1 MVDAFTW
8 TRGNEIRTFTSRA
21 ELYDHM
27 ISVGDL
33 IIEGDDAP
41 KFKAHVDKREKQ
53 AGHPVNARAAAAK
66 ARLEE

>member
-1 MVDAFTW
+1 MPDAFTW
-8 TRGNEIRTFTSRA
+8 TKGNEVRTFSSRA

-27 ISVGDL
+27 ISVGDVIL
-33 IIEGDDAP
+33 EGDDAP

-53 AGHPVNARAAAAK
+53 GNQRAAAAK